1 MRALIIGCG
10 YLGRRVAA
18 LWRSR
23 GYAVTA
29 LTRTDE
35 NASELCSLGI
45 EPIKGDVLRPDSLA
59 AIPAADVVLYAV
71 GYDKRAGA
79 TKRDVYVQGLTNV
92 LREIAPRVERI
103 FFVSSTSVYGQNAGE
118 WVDETS
124 DCDPGTEN
132 GKISLAAEDVVRTLF
147 PIDSGRM
154 TILRFAGLY
163 GPGRLLR
170 RIESIRAAEPI
181 QANPDA
187 YLNLIHVVDG
197 ARVIVELAE
206 RGGRAPIYL
215 VTDNRPISR
224 REYYSRLAKLVGG
237 PPPNFQPSTA
247 DQGSLNKR
255 CSNARLRK
263 ELGEILRY
271 PTFESGLA
279 DSITN
284 ESADRPPSVA
294 D

>member
-132 GKISLAAEDVVRTLF
+132 GKISLAAEDVVRTFF
-147 PIDSGRM
+147 PIDSGRT

-181 QANPDA
+181 PANPDA
-187 YLNLIHVVDG
+187 FLNLIHVEDG
-197 ARVIVELAE
+197 ARVIVEL
-206 RGGRAPIYL
+206 GGGAPIYL
-215 VTDNRPISR
+215 VTDNRPICR
-224 REYYSRLAKLVGG
+224 REYYSRLAEVFGG
-237 PPPNFQPSTA
+237 PPPNFQTSTTDLA
-247 DQGSLNKR
+247 SLNKR

-263 ELGEILRY
+263 ELGDILRY
-271 PTFESGLA
+271 PTFEFGLA

>member
-23 GYAVTA
+23 GHVVSA

-35 NASELCSLGI
+35 NANELRSLGI
-45 EPIKGDVLRPDSLA
+45 EPIKGDVLRPDSLNA
-59 AIPAADVVLYAV
+59 LPASDVVLYAV
-71 GYDKRAGA
+71 GYDKRPGA
-79 TKRDVYVQGLTNV
+79 SKREVYVQGLTNV
-92 LREIAPRVERI
+92 VREIAPRVARI
-103 FFVSSTSVYGQNAGE
+103 FYVSSTSVYGQDAGE
-118 WVDETS
+118 WVDES
-124 DCDPGTEN
+124 SVCAPGTEN
-132 GKISLAAEDVVRTLF
+132 GQICLAAEEVVRTFF
-147 PIDSGRM
+147 PIDSGRA

-163 GPGRLLR
+163 GPARLLR
-170 RIESIRAAEPI
+170 RVESIRAAEPI

-187 YLNLIHVVDG
+187 YLNLIHVEDG
-197 ARVIVELAE
+197 ARVIVELVE

-215 VTDNRPISR
+215 VTDNRPICR
-224 REYYSRLAKLVGG
+224 REYYARLADVVCG

-255 CSNARLRK
+255 CSNVRLRK

-271 PTFESGLA
+271 PTFEFGLA
-279 DSITN
+279 DAITN